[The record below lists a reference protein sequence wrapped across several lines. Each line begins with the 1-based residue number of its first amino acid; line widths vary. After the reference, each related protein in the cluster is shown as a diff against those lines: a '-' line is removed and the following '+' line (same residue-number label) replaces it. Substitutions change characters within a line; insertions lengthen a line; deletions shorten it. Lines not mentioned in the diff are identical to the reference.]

1 MTTNDMNGDGYNYD
15 ALYIPTD
22 DEVSSRAFRFVSNDD
37 QTRFM
42 DFVHNDKYL
51 STHQGQYA
59 EGYSVYS
66 PWVHRLDFSYKHDFT
81 VKCGNNKNT
90 LQLCLDLKNV
100 LNLFN
105 SSWGVSKYLNP
116 AIGSDARILKYE
128 GVDADGYAT
137 FSTPDA
143 ISGNTQTFVPNHAL
157 GQCWYASVG
166 IKYLFN

>member
-1 MTTNDMNGDGYNYD
+1 
-15 ALYIPTD
+15 
-22 DEVSSRAFRFVSNDD
+22 
-37 QTRFM
+37 
-42 DFVHNDKYL
+42 
-51 STHQGQYA
+51 
-59 EGYSVYS
+59 
-66 PWVHRLDFSYKHDFT
+66 WVNRLDFSYKHDFT
-81 VKCGNNKNT
+81 VKCGKNT
-90 LQLCLDLKNV
+90 NTVQLCLDLKNV

-137 FSTPDA
+137 FSTPSA
-143 ISGNTQTFVPNHAL
+143 VSGSTQTFVPNHAL